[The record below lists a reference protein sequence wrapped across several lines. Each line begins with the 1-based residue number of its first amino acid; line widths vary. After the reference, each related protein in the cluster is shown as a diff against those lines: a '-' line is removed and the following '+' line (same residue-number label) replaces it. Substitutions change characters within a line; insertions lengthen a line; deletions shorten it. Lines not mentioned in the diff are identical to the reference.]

1 MTSSELTVRSSGEL
15 EAIKEQIRL
24 IQNTEFV
31 PKNLRGNP
39 HAILACILYGR
50 ELGLTPMVSLREI
63 DMIDGTPTSG
73 AGIVA
78 AKVRA
83 KGHRLWREEH
93 RDEDGTVT
101 GVTAHGERTDGT
113 RDSFTF
119 TLAMANRAGLLGKQ
133 NWKTYPE
140 AMLWARACTQLAR
153 FLFSDVFFGAVY
165 TGEEIGRED
174 TDEHGALLEPDVT
187 SARNAHPVDGGEGG
201 QSSGSESAM
210 LASQQQHAKLG
221 AIIHELE
228 ENETPLPT
236 VTMVDEETGEVTA
249 VAFESWED
257 YSRKHAGEV
266 FGVESRADLTVRQ
279 MSALISHM
287 VSLQVPFS

>member
-1 MTSSELTVRSSGEL
+1 MSSSELTVRSSGEL

-78 AKVRA
+78 AKVRE
-83 KGHRLWREEH
+83 KGHKLWREEQ

-101 GVTAHGERTDGT
+101 GITAHGERTDGT

-119 TLAMANRAGLLGKQ
+119 TLAMAQRAGLLNKQ

-165 TGEEIGRED
+165 TAEEVGQPVTDTEGAVVRED
-174 TDEHGALLEPDVT
+174 DENGEP
-187 SARNAHPVDGGEGG
+187 R
-201 QSSGSESAM
+201 

-221 AIIHELE
+221 AIINELE
-228 ENETPLPT
+228 QSETPLPN
-236 VTMVDEETGEVTA
+236 VFMVDEETGEVIA
-249 VAFESWED
+249 VVFESWED
-257 YSRKHAGEV
+257 YSRQHAAEV
-266 FGVESRADLTVRQ
+266 FGVESRKDLTVRQ